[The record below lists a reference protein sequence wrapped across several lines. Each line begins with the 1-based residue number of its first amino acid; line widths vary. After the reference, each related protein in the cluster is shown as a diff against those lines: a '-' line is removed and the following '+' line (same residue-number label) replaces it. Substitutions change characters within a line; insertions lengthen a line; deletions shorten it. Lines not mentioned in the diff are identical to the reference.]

1 MADIKLT
8 EEQQAVVDARDCSL
22 LVAAAAGSGKTAVL
36 VKRIIDKLTNREK
49 PTNLDRLLI
58 VTFTKAAA
66 AEMRERIGKALD
78 KAVEENP
85 DDENLRKQ
93 LAMLP
98 NAQISTIDSF
108 CMSVVKENYH
118 SLMID
123 PGFRIEDESV
133 LELVAEDVLT
143 EYLDEEYE
151 KSTDEFRHLL
161 SSYTSHKD
169 DADVKELILSLYR
182 YADSDP
188 RPEEWLNRAEENY
201 SMNIAESTLPSEV
214 LNEAKRTVSDCRNM
228 CLRAIAIAKTDK
240 GPEPCLKALNSD
252 LQMMDALLLTRDFDS
267 MYESMRDDLS
277 FVTMR
282 GPSKKQYEEGLFSET
297 LTNVVKAVRDDYKK
311 TLSELKESYFACP
324 LSETERIYKATAP
337 AMLELIRL
345 TREFSKRFEA
355 EKADRNAYGFSDV
368 AHFAHRILCRRNENG
383 EEVPTDTARSLAA
396 RFDEIM
402 IDEYQDSSFLQE
414 YTLKAVSGEFGGVPN
429 LFMVGDVKQSI
440 YGFRKARPELFNRKY
455 HEFEKAGLHRKIDL
469 SKNFRSRKCVL
480 DSVNAVMSCIMHEDI
495 SEIEYDENAALH
507 FGSGAYTEDSDEYAT
522 ELMLI
527 DSDASEKEVEN
538 ISRVYDLY
546 ERIDSSADEKLS
558 AAKTTAIEREA
569 LCVALKIKDMVAKHF
584 QVADGEDE
592 NGVKKTRDVKYND
605 FAVLIRSARGVA
617 EVFTKVFTKLHIP
630 SEAETGTG
638 FFDSTEVRKTLS
650 FLRIIDNPYQDIA
663 FAAVLYSPYVG
674 MNAEEVA
681 ELAVKYKP
689 ASGGTLY
696 GCARLSAQNG
706 NTKLVRFFELY
717 DMLSEESEYMT
728 VHEVLERL
736 YETSG
741 YKDIVAV
748 QPQGDRRSGNL
759 EQLVDIAKTYENSSF
774 TGVHDFL
781 RYVDRLMAGEKDFGE
796 AAIRVTDGCV
806 HVMTIHKSKGLEFP
820 VVFVCRMG
828 GRFNKSDSKRKLIF
842 DQDFGVGSNY
852 IDVQKRTKQKTL
864 KQSFLQNR
872 KKHTDMAEEVRV
884 LYVALTR
891 AKEKLFMVGS
901 VDKPGDKVRQWQNA
915 LSDGSITYSY
925 LDKANS
931 YLDLVSPSVFSGFNE
946 SDFDR
951 LNEGA
956 IYLSIRGECGTEC
969 FEAPVKVSLI
979 HFDET
984 SAHTQLEGDI
994 AYETDDNPIY
1004 ESVLEEPDIV
1014 DEINARK
1021 EYVYPYSERAKAPV
1035 KVSVS
1040 ELKMIAIH
1048 DLEEEK
1054 AVEIQPATKAEDGVA
1069 EAITE
1074 ETAGETAVLRKGK
1087 VSGAE
1092 RGTLYH
1098 EVFEKLRY
1106 TGDYSS
1112 KEACEASVE
1121 ADIKDLISKGYL
1133 PAEILETV
1141 NMRKISAFCIS
1152 TIGQRMIQ
1160 AYKNGTLYREQPFV
1174 YGLTNS
1180 EFCEFAHVKKD
1191 TDMVMLQGIIDA
1203 YIDDEDGLVLID
1215 YKTDK
1220 VYADACK
1227 ELTERYKV
1235 QLELYARAL
1244 SKLRGKPVKEKVIY
1258 SVAKNAV
1265 VVLD

>member
-1 MADIKLT
+1 MAELKLT
-8 EEQQAVVDARDCSL
+8 EEQKAVVDARDCSL

-36 VKRIIDKLTNREK
+36 VKRIIEKLTNKDK
-49 PTNLDRLLI
+49 PVNLDRMLI

-85 DDENLRKQ
+85 LDENLRKQ

-98 NAQISTIDSF
+98 TAQISTIDSF

-133 LELVAEDVLT
+133 LQLLAEDVLT

-151 KSTDEFRHLL
+151 RDSDEFRHLL

-169 DADVKELILSLYR
+169 DAGVKELILSLYR

-188 RPEEWLNRAEENY
+188 RPDEWLNRAEEDY
-201 SMNIAESTLPSEV
+201 SRSVEESSLPDYVFREAERV
-214 LNEAKRTVSDCRNM
+214 ISDCMSM
-228 CLRAIAIAKTDK
+228 CLRAVNIAGNKSAK
-240 GPEPCLKALNSD
+240 GPEPCLKALNAD
-252 LQMMDALLLTRDFDS
+252 REMLEELLNAQNFDS
-267 MYESMRDDLS
+267 LYESMRDKMN
-277 FVTMR
+277 FPMMK
-282 GPSKKQYEEGLFSET
+282 GPTSKQFEEGLYSET
-297 LTNVVKAVRDDYKK
+297 LTNVVKAVRESYKDCLK
-311 TLSELKESYFACP
+311 TLKTDYFSCP
-324 LSETERIYKATAP
+324 LSETEAVYKKTAP

-345 TREFSKRFEA
+345 TREFSKRFDA

-368 AHFAHRILCRRNENG
+368 AHFAHRILCTRNEDG
-383 EEVPTDTARSLAA
+383 EEVPTDTARSLAG
-396 RFDEIM
+396 RYDEIM

-414 YTLKAVSGEFGGVPN
+414 YTLKAVSGEFGDIPN

-455 HEFEKAGLHRKIDL
+455 HEFEETGLHRKIDL

-480 DSVNAVMSCIMHEDI
+480 DSVNVIMSGIMHEDI
-495 SEIEYDENAALH
+495 SEIEYDEKAALH
-507 FGSGAYTEDSDEYAT
+507 FGSGAYTEDSDEYST

-527 DSDASEKEVEN
+527 DSQASEEEVEN

-546 ERIDSSADEKLS
+546 ERIDSSKDEKLS

-569 LCVALKIKDMVAKHF
+569 LCTALKIKDMVANHF

-592 NGVKKTRDVKYND
+592 NGKKKTRNVTYND
-605 FAVLIRSARGVA
+605 FAVLIRSAREIS
-617 EVFTKVFTKLHIP
+617 EVFTRVFTKLHIP
-630 SEAETGTG
+630 SAAETGTG

-650 FLRIIDNPYQDIA
+650 FLRILDNPYQDIA
-663 FAAVLYSPYVG
+663 FAAVLYSPFVS

-681 ELAVKYKP
+681 ELVVRYGDK
-689 ASGGTLY
+689 SGKALY
-696 GCARLSAQNG
+696 DCARLASADG
-706 NTKLVRFFELY
+706 NKKLERFFELY
-717 DMLSEESEYMT
+717 DRLIGESEYMT

-736 YETSG
+736 YEAGG
-741 YKDIVAV
+741 YKDIVSI

-759 EQLVDIAKTYENSSF
+759 DQLVSIAKTYENSTF

-781 RYVDRLMAGEKDFGE
+781 RYVDRLMEGEKDFGE
-796 AAIRVTDGCV
+796 ATSGTTEGCV
-806 HVMTIHKSKGLEFP
+806 RIMTIHKSKGLEFP

-828 GRFNKSDSKRKLIF
+828 GKFNKSDSKRKLIF
-842 DQDFGVGSNY
+842 DQDFGIGSNY

-872 KKHTDMAEEVRV
+872 KKHSDMAEEVRV

-901 VDKPGDKVRQWQNA
+901 VDKPCEKAMQWQNA
-915 LSDGSITYSY
+915 LVDGSVTYSY
-925 LDKANS
+925 LDKAGT
-931 YLDLVSPSVFSGFNE
+931 YMDLVAPVVFSGLGEKEFAAFENGSAE
-946 SDFDR
+946 TR
-951 LNEGA
+951 L
-956 IYLSIRGECGTEC
+956 SRKCGTET
-969 FEAPVKVSLI
+969 FEATFKVSLI

-984 SAHTQLEGDI
+984 SAHTQLEGDTEYDLPGTEPCGSI
-994 AYETDDNPIY
+994 
-1004 ESVLEEPDIV
+1004 LEDPDIV

-1021 EYVYPYSERAKAPV
+1021 EFVYPYSEQAKAPV

-1048 DLEEEK
+1048 DMEEEK
-1054 AVEIQPATKAEDGVA
+1054 AVEVETLTKAEDGVTETA
-1069 EAITE
+1069 EAE
-1074 ETAGETAVLRKGK
+1074 VSGVLAKKGI
-1087 VSGAE
+1087 SGAE

-1098 EVFEKLRY
+1098 EVLEKIRY
-1106 TGDYSS
+1106 TGDYSNRTVCAES
-1112 KEACEASVE
+1112 LASE
-1121 ADIKDLISKGYL
+1121 LQALISEGYL
-1133 PAEILETV
+1133 PKDIQETV
-1141 NMRKISAFCIS
+1141 SLKKLTAFCMS
-1152 TIGQRMIQ
+1152 SIGQRMIC
-1160 AYKNGTLYREQPFV
+1160 AFKEGKLYREQPFV
-1174 YGLTNS
+1174 YGLSNE
-1180 EFCEFAHVKKD
+1180 EFREFAHVK
-1191 TDMVMLQGIIDA
+1191 TATETVMLQGIIDA
-1203 YIDDEDGLVLID
+1203 YIDEGDDLVLID

-1220 VYADACK
+1220 VYADAVK
-1227 ELTERYKV
+1227 ELTERYSV

-1258 SVAKNAV
+1258 SVAKNEV